1 MINGIKVADM
11 DTHVDPNLTVLEKY
25 VEPSFRPRL
34 PELEP
39 YKLVRR
45 NIRRG
50 PGDEPVSA
58 VGLSMGALPYN
69 RWPGTKLEAGH
80 QAAGAP
86 GQAGA
91 RAGTVSMHRGPVTPG
106 VEDENSEGRLIDMDL
121 EGRDLDFIFPGTW
134 ASSLT
139 GIYDKDVTL
148 AEGMYRAYHNYMD
161 AYTSVAPERMK
172 SSLQV
177 PGSDPEWAISEIKKW
192 ANSKWVA
199 AVWIH
204 LPPGLPVDDPDL
216 DPVFAVM
223 NDLDLPLVHHSF
235 FMEPPYFPGY
245 QDIWGNSVVARTA
258 AHPWGAARLC
268 AYLILSGLFDKYP
281 NLRAAVSE
289 VGTRL
294 AAQLGD
300 TPGLQQELRAGANAR
315 PQVHAHRIRSDGT
328 VPVRRR
334 AVRGAADDRGLR
346 EYPGRRLPHAP
357 VRLPPRPGVVPR
369 DGQRGHGVGLLGQ
382 IQPGSPAE
390 AHVRQRRQ
398 LPAHDVEDFSTRS
411 ISTLSCTSTQA
422 RPIRLPPKSLDPT
435 PAAATASSF

>member
-25 VEPSFRPRL
+25 VEPGFRHRL

-50 PGDEPVSA
+50 PGEETVPA
-58 VGLSMGALPYN
+58 VGLSVGALPFN
-69 RWPGTKLEAGH
+69 RWPGTKLEADH
-80 QAAGAP
+80 QAPGAP
-86 GQAGA
+86 GRGGA
-91 RAGTVSMHRGPVTPG
+91 RPGTVSMHRGPVTPG
-106 VEDENSEGRLIDMDL
+106 VEDENSEGRLIDMDT
-121 EGRDLDFIFPGTW
+121 EGRDLDFIFPGMW

-139 GIYDKDVTL
+139 GLYDQDVTL
-148 AEGMYRAYHNYMD
+148 AEGMYRAYHHYMD
-161 AYTSVAPERMK
+161 TYTSVAPDRLK

-177 PGSDPEWAISEIKKW
+177 PGADPEWAISEIKKW

-216 DPVFAVM
+216 DPVFATM

-235 FMEPPYFPGY
+235 FMEPPYFPGH

-281 NLRAAVSE
+281 NLRAGVSE
-289 VGTRL
+289 VGH
-294 AAQLGD
+294 GW
-300 TPGLQQELRAGANAR
+300 
-315 PQVHAHRIRSDGT
+315 
-328 VPVRRR
+328 
-334 AVRGAADDRGLR
+334 
-346 EYPGRRLPHAP
+346 LPNW
-357 VRLPPRPGVVPR
+357 V
-369 DGQRGHGVGLLGQ
+369 
-382 IQPGSPAE
+382 
-390 AHVRQRRQ
+390 
-398 LPAHDVEDFSTRS
+398 
-411 ISTLSCTSTQA
+411 
-422 RPIRLPPKSLDPT
+422 IRLGFNKSYAQGLTPKLKYT
-435 PAAATASSF
+435 PLEYVQMGRFRCAAEPFEGPLMTEACVKILGENCLMHQSDYPHGQSFFPETAREVMEWDFWGNFSPEALQKHMYGNAVSFLRMA